1 MKLTTPQIQQ
11 LYTFTQK
18 HYVDWYDVQTELVDH
33 LANGI
38 EFQLE
43 GNPNLTFESA
53 LNTEFK
59 KFGIMGFNDVIE
71 EKTKAL
77 NKHYRLLVWKYFK
90 DFFRLPKVILTF
102 FLIWG
107 YYNLL
112 VFIEDRFWLLL
123 ITCFI
128 LLFFPIKFFY
138 KQGKLIKFSKKETGK
153 KWLFESTVIQLGGLS
168 QIFNIGIYVSIILDL
183 ERRTLN
189 TTTLIILSSF
199 IVLFGLVLYISIYIV
214 TPKLRK
220 QMANQHPEYK
230 FV

>member
-1 MKLTTPQIQQ
+1 MKLTQPQIQQ
-11 LYTFTQK
+11 LYTFTQE

-38 EFQLE
+38 EEHLE
-43 GNPNLTFESA
+43 QNPNTTFKSA
-53 LNTEFK
+53 LDSEFK

-77 NKHYRLLVWKYFK
+77 NKQYRVLVWKYFK
-90 DFFRLPKVILTF
+90 NFFKLPKIILTL

-107 YYNLL
+107 YYSLL
-112 VFIEDRFWLLL
+112 VFLENRFWLLL

-128 LLFFPIKFFY
+128 LLFFPLRFFY
-138 KQGKLIKFSKKETGK
+138 KQVKRIKFLKKEAGK
-153 KWLFESTVIQLGGLS
+153 KWLFDSIVLQLGGLS

-183 ERRTLN
+183 ERRILSI
-189 TTTLIILSSF
+189 TTLIVLSSF
-199 IVLFGLVLYISIYIV
+199 IIVFALVLYISIFV
-214 TPKLRK
+214 VAPKLRK
-220 QMANQHPEYK
+220 EMTKQHPEYK

>member
-1 MKLTTPQIQQ
+1 MKLTKPQIQQ

-38 EFQLE
+38 EEHLQQ
-43 GNPNLTFESA
+43 NPNVTFEST
-53 LNTEFK
+53 LISEFK

-77 NKHYRLLVWKYFK
+77 NKRYRVLVWKYFK
-90 DFFRLPKVILTF
+90 DFFKLPKIILTL
-102 FLIWG
+102 FLTWG
-107 YYNLL
+107 YYSLL
-112 VFIEDRFWLLL
+112 VFIENRFWLLL

-128 LLFFPIKFFY
+128 LLFFPLRFFY
-138 KQGKLIKFSKKETGK
+138 KQVKRIKFLKKETDK
-153 KWLFESTVIQLGGLS
+153 KWLFDSVVLQLGGLS

-183 ERRTLN
+183 ERRTLS
-189 TTTLIILSSF
+189 TTILIVLSSF
-199 IVLFGLVLYISIYIV
+199 IIVFALVLYVSIFV
-214 TPKLRK
+214 VAPKLRK
-220 QMANQHPEYK
+220 NMVNQHPEYK

>member
-1 MKLTTPQIQQ
+1 MKLTESQIEQ
-11 LYTFTQK
+11 LFTFTQK

-38 EFQLE
+38 EEYLQQ
-43 GNPNLTFESA
+43 NPNVTFESA
-53 LNTEFK
+53 LNSEFK

-77 NKHYRLLVWKYFK
+77 NKHYRVLVWKYFK
-90 DFFRLPKVILTF
+90 DFFKLPKIILTL

-107 YYNLL
+107 YYSLL
-112 VFIEDRFWLLL
+112 VFIENRFWLLL

-128 LLFFPIKFFY
+128 LLFFPLRFFY
-138 KQGKLIKFSKKETGK
+138 KQVKCIKFLKKETNK
-153 KWLFESTVIQLGGLS
+153 KWLFDSVVLQLGGLS

-183 ERRTLN
+183 ERRTLS
-189 TTTLIILSSF
+189 TTTLIVLSSF
-199 IVLFGLVLYISIYIV
+199 IIVFALVLYVSIFV
-214 TPKLRK
+214 VAPKLRK
-220 QMANQHPEYK
+220 NMVNQHPEYI